1 MKTKKL
7 LSLLLAL
14 MMMLS
19 VVPMYASAAETLK
32 AANVTQWPT
41 VSYKNAD
48 GKMYFGQ
55 TEPDALIINDD
66 EIVIDAN
73 GNQVAGHFTF
83 KDNNKIPLSAGTK
96 KLNLTFV
103 PDDTEE
109 YTSFNKMFSSVTYEV
124 VATVPVFV
132 DEINDPLVASEVEAG
147 STLSTSILS
156 GGKLTNPYNPEES
169 TILTKKWEW
178 SNPDIIVNESG
189 YYEARVIL
197 QGYVTT
203 TEQVYVKI
211 ASNIPET
218 TISEMPVIEPL
229 VYDAS
234 MTLKDVAIKGGVAVL
249 KNEGTVVDGTF
260 SIAESAKDYPLSVG
274 NYNVP
279 VTFTPT
285 DPEAA
290 LPYTFDVPITV
301 TKAPIKLVDETGAE
315 IVPEITVPYGT
326 KFNDVSRLLRP
337 YVKGPEYV
345 YFAMGDLESQLCA
358 NGTYT
363 VTATAPSDGA
373 HYEDTELTFKI
384 VVEPKVINP
393 KIYGTTGGSYIQDDS
408 GTYRPE
414 GTFDIYVDDELVHSG
429 IKYLTDKFEL
439 TFPENVTA
447 TYTIKAVY
455 NPVENDNFA
464 IADIIYQKNV
474 IAKHGLT
481 LKNGIANYKLG
492 DDTLAKSI
500 QNETISITEGTVVAL
515 ETVSEDFAEWII
527 TDAKGN
533 ALDLDIKTVVTNVD
547 ENGGITWETVDGDLG
562 CENIIFT
569 MPTEDVIITLRTTK
583 DIAAEN
589 CDHICHSDNP
599 LFQML
604 WKVLTFIF
612 RLFDVQ
618 QYCDCGN
625 LHYDAPL
632 FG

>member
-1 MKTKKL
+1 MKSKKL

-19 VVPMYASAAETLK
+19 VVPFYASAADPIALTE
-32 AANVTQWPT
+32 ANVTVWPT
-41 VSYKNAD
+41 
-48 GKMYFGQ
+48 
-55 TEPDALIINDD
+55 
-66 EIVIDAN
+66 AN
-73 GNQVAGHFTF
+73 GEIYYGQKINEGITLSGGEVQYDGAVVAGHFEF
-83 KDNNKIPLSAGTK
+83 IDPELRSKNGVASLK
-96 KLNLTFV
+96 FV
-103 PDDTEE
+103 PDDTTKYSGFEVE
-109 YTSFNKMFSSVTYEV
+109 RAWDVMFTINKTTPVLV
-124 VATVPVFV
+124 DANDPPVAT
-132 DEINDPLVASEVEAG
+132 EVAAAG
-147 STLSTSILS
+147 TLLGKSKIS
-156 GGKLTNPYNPEES
+156 GGQVMNPYYPEEAS
-169 TILTKKWEW
+169 VLGYTWSWVNRREPVTK
-178 SNPDIIVNESG
+178 SG
-189 YYEARVIL
+189 YYEAQTGGGSYNII
-197 QGYVTT
+197 TT
-203 TEQVYVKI
+203 MIYVKI
-211 ASNIPET
+211 AGDTPETSIVETPTIPEFNYNPDIT
-218 TISEMPVIEPL
+218 WADVEIIGGKAVI
-229 VYDAS
+229 
-234 MTLKDVAIKGGVAVL
+234 
-249 KNEGTVVDGTF
+249 NETEEVSGTF
-260 SIAESAKDYPLSVG
+260 SISDSWKDKVPAVG
-274 NYNVP
+274 SYNVSVVFTPDDLTKASIYTMIIP
-279 VTFTPT
+279 VTVNP
-285 DPEAA
+285 
-290 LPYTFDVPITV
+290 
-301 TKAPIKLVDETGAE
+301 APIRFVDENGNE

-345 YFAMGDLESQLCA
+345 YFVMGDLESQLCE

-393 KIYGTTGGSYIQDDS
+393 KIYGTTGGSYIQDSS
-408 GTYRPE
+408 GIYRPE

-429 IKYLTDKFEL
+429 IKYLEDKFEL

-455 NPVENDNFA
+455 NPVENDNYS
-464 IADIIYQKNV
+464 IDDVIYQKNV

-481 LKNGIANYKLG
+481 LKKGVANYKLG
-492 DDTLAKSI
+492 DDIVSKSI
-500 QNETISITEGTVVAL
+500 TNETISITEGAVVAL
-515 ETVSEDFAEWII
+515 EAVSEDFAEWII

-547 ENGGITWETVDGDLG
+547 ENGGITWETVDGDLS
-562 CENIIFT
+562 CENIIFI

>member
-19 VVPMYASAAETLK
+19 VVPLYASAAEPIALTE
-32 AANVTQWPT
+32 ANVTVWPT
-41 VSYKNAD
+41 
-48 GKMYFGQ
+48 
-55 TEPDALIINDD
+55 
-66 EIVIDAN
+66 AN
-73 GNQVAGHFTF
+73 GEIYYGQKINEGITLSGGEVQYDGAVVAGHFEF
-83 KDNNKIPLSAGTK
+83 IDPELRSKNGVASLK
-96 KLNLTFV
+96 FV
-103 PDDTEE
+103 PDDTTKYSGFEVE
-109 YTSFNKMFSSVTYEV
+109 RAWDVMFTINKTTPVLV
-124 VATVPVFV
+124 DANDPPVAT
-132 DEINDPLVASEVEAG
+132 EVAAAG
-147 STLSTSILS
+147 TLLGKSKIS
-156 GGKLTNPYNPEES
+156 GGQVMNPYYPEEAS
-169 TILTKKWEW
+169 VLGYTWSWVNRREPVTK
-178 SNPDIIVNESG
+178 SG
-189 YYEARVIL
+189 YYEAQTGGGSYNII
-197 QGYVTT
+197 TT
-203 TEQVYVKI
+203 MIYVKI
-211 ASNIPET
+211 AGDTPETSIVETPTIPEFNYNPDIT
-218 TISEMPVIEPL
+218 WADVEIIGGKAVI
-229 VYDAS
+229 
-234 MTLKDVAIKGGVAVL
+234 
-249 KNEGTVVDGTF
+249 NETEEVSGTF
-260 SIAESAKDYPLSVG
+260 SISDSWKDKVPAVG
-274 NYNVP
+274 SYNVSVVFTPDDLTKASIYTMIIP
-279 VTFTPT
+279 VTVNP
-285 DPEAA
+285 
-290 LPYTFDVPITV
+290 
-301 TKAPIKLVDETGAE
+301 APIRFVDENGNE

-345 YFAMGDLESQLCA
+345 YFVMGDLESQLCE

-393 KIYGTTGGSYIQDDS
+393 KIYGTTGGSYIQDSS
-408 GTYRPE
+408 GIYRPE

-429 IKYLTDKFEL
+429 IKYLEDKFEL

-455 NPVENDNFA
+455 NPVENDNYS
-464 IADIIYQKNV
+464 IDDVIYQKNV

-481 LKNGIANYKLG
+481 LKKGVANYKLG
-492 DDTLAKSI
+492 DDIVSKSI
-500 QNETISITEGTVVAL
+500 TNETISITEGAVVAL
-515 ETVSEDFAEWII
+515 EAVSEDFAEWII

-547 ENGGITWETVDGDLG
+547 ENGGITWETVDGDLS
-562 CENIIFT
+562 CENIIFI